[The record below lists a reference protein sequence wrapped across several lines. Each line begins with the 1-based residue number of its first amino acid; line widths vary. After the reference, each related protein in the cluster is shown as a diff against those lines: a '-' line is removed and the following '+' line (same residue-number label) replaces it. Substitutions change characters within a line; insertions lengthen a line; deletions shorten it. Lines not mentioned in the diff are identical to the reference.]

1 MLFGIWGLLFS
12 FLFHDDSFLSR
23 EEENKSFK
31 KIFFPVFLFVK
42 YPGNKLLKI
51 NQTKLD
57 NWPLSPS
64 EPHKSVT
71 MTTCRL
77 EQTISCTFQD
87 LSMLESIHS

>member
-1 MLFGIWGLLFS
+1 MMTVS
-12 FLFHDDSFLSR
+12 FLGKKKTSLSL
-23 EEENKSFK
+23 FF
-31 KIFFPVFLFVK
+31 FFPVFLFVK

-57 NWPLSPS
+57 NWSLSPS
-64 EPHKSVT
+64 EPQKSVT

-87 LSMLESIHS
+87 LSMWESIHS